1 MQGDRSPSVSSF
13 LSGIH
18 YFGDNST
25 HHVQSRLMQTL
36 MSTNYRP
43 SQKVSLSQPYSSH
56 KPSERARPASR
67 FTRFGRENPRR
78 DLVRIL
84 KAQNGGAMFYNIH
97 HMLFL
102 SRS

>member
-56 KPSERARPASR
+56 KPSERARPAR
-67 FTRFGRENPRR
+67 FTKLGRENQGRGFGPHIY
-78 DLVRIL
+78 LEFL
-84 KAQNGGAMFYNIH
+84 K
-97 HMLFL
+97 
-102 SRS
+102 